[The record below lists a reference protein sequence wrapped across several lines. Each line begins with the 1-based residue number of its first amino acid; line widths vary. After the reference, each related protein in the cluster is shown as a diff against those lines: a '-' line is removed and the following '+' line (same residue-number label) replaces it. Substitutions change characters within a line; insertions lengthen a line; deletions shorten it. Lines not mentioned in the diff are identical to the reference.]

1 MGNYQSKNVFYCFYL
16 QSCSKITIDQVQR
29 NKSKLKSFL
38 IKYLILSLSVEIYE
52 WFSAKYYNE
61 WQILN
66 TVAFLSQTLEN
77 SLGICKAIKCDPI
90 YSQL

>member
-1 MGNYQSKNVFYCFYL
+1 MSFIAFIFKAAQ
-16 QSCSKITIDQVQR
+16 KITIDQVQR

-52 WFSAKYYNE
+52 WFSASYYNE

-90 YSQL
+90 YSQLQFTLN